1 MSTAPSWTAQSSG
14 VWPFSRFAFTTAP
27 LAISNPAISLCPQY
41 TVECKGVS
49 PRRLATFTSAPAPI
63 SSRAI
68 AVCPWNAA
76 WCSAVNPVMPPPAFT
91 SVPATRCR
99 RTTSTRPSSAA
110 SQIAS
115 DGGGGAV
122 AQPASQ
128 AAASSVGEISFTK
141 KIVSLSQALGCGH
154 SAWLCTTCRAWP
166 SASNYSAKARENRP
180 TSCCRCCS
188 RSGTKACLG
197 PSGAKAAGLST
208 S

>member
-14 VWPFSRFAFTTAP
+14 VWPFSRFAFTIAP

-49 PRRLATFTSAPAPI
+49 PRCLATFTSAPAPM

-141 KIVSLSQALGCGH
+141 KSCHLVKRLGPVIRRG
-154 SAWLCTTCRAWP
+154 CTTCRAWP
-166 SASNYSAKARENRP
+166 SASNYRAKARENRP
-180 TSCCRCCS
+180 TTCCRCCS
-188 RSGTKACLG
+188 QSSTKACLG
-197 PSGAKAAGLST
+197 PSGAKVVRLST